1 MKLCTICGEMVDATL
16 DEDSMEMCGECGHH
30 HLVSLQEASDIIND
44 YLTELGEYDIEYFG
58 GG

>member
-1 MKLCTICGEMVDATL
+1 MVDATL